1 MDARTAE
8 RKAQLSQEQVR
19 KGGLPPLITDISG
32 RLTAGVNRP
41 SLLVLGVS
49 FNFFSA
55 GFVILEYYKIILSM
69 IASRILL
76 SISAFAIAVMS
87 STSSLGQEADARV
100 RAAIEAQDWNSA
112 RTEIEKLRT
121 ADPSLF
127 SSKSYDYLLG
137 RVAEN
142 SGDVATAVKN
152 YQQIVTNNG
161 SLSAYALWHMAR
173 LARSTG
179 DLVLERERLRQ
190 LINLGQ
196 DQLLHDAANLRLVE
210 SYFESGDNPATIAA
224 ANKFIQ
230 KSQKPAL
237 VREISLML
245 ADAYLRDGKSKEAND
260 VFNQLLMKMPDAS
273 RPDDF
278 ALAAVRELDQLA
290 QSRVIDIPLA
300 QLTEADHLLRASVY
314 QFNRDFAGARNHY
327 QAVINA
333 NPQSGAVPNATY
345 QLGRGLYLE
354 GKYEEALKVFQ
365 RVVDQFPQSQSARDA
380 LPLLAA
386 SYLRL
391 KRVDDAIEAY
401 KLFISRFP
409 DAPNPERPYLNIID
423 ALHEN
428 GRYPEALNWIQ
439 QTRTRFKTDLGG
451 ALALFAQL
459 RIHLAQ
465 ASWLAVTRDAD
476 ELLKFPD
483 LGGTKVGGG
492 TTQPEVT
499 FLKAVALEQLGRTEE
514 AISSYLTIPDGRNEY
529 YGNRATQRLAALSAN
544 EKARALVINRYNAL
558 AAAAKTSDTQ
568 NQFEQA
574 RVAAQSAIRLTDD
587 KTKRADLIE
596 ILRRAYEASSAY
608 RLPKLQLVSL
618 NPGMDSNHS
627 VLGETLFGLGLYDEA
642 MPEIFAG
649 RDSTQRS
656 TFAASDD
663 SFTLAVYSLR
673 GGLPNR
679 SVRFAE
685 QVWKTVP
692 ADYVLE
698 AAPRDLVE
706 LLYPAPFRQ
715 SLLKHAS
722 SRNVDPRFVLSIIR
736 QESRYQA
743 DVKSVSAARGM
754 MQFIAATANEIATQ
768 LNLKS
773 FSQDDLYSP
782 DTAILFGSQYLANL
796 FKQFPGQPQAVAGS
810 YNGGADNLSRWI
822 ARSKSIEADRYVPEI
837 GFSQTKDYVYKVMS
851 NYWNYER
858 LYDDKLQP
866 NTK

>member
-1 MDARTAE
+1 MIVFRNFAILAVFLLASIASFAQSPTDIDAR
-8 RKAQLSQEQVR
+8 
-19 KGGLPPLITDISG
+19 I
-32 RLTAGVNRP
+32 
-41 SLLVLGVS
+41 
-49 FNFFSA
+49 
-55 GFVILEYYKIILSM
+55 
-69 IASRILL
+69 
-76 SISAFAIAVMS
+76 
-87 STSSLGQEADARV
+87 
-100 RAAIEAQDWNSA
+100 RAATEAQDWASA
-112 RTEIEKLRT
+112 RSEIERLRAANPT
-121 ADPSLF
+121 LF
-127 SSKSYDYLLG
+127 KTNGYDYLLG

-142 SGDVATAVKN
+142 SGDLATALNN
-152 YQQIVTNNG
+152 YQGILTNNG

-179 DLVLERERLRQ
+179 DLVLEREHLRR

-196 DQLLHDAANLRLVE
+196 DALLHDAANLRLVE
-210 SYFESGDNPATIAA
+210 SYFESGDSSATIAA
-224 ANKFIQ
+224 ANRFLQTSK
-230 KSQKPAL
+230 KPGL
-237 VREISLML
+237 VREISMLMG
-245 ADAYLRDGKSKEAND
+245 DAYLRDGKYQEARD

-278 ALAAVRELDQLA
+278 ALAAVRELDKLA
-290 QSRVIDIPLA
+290 QSPNQVIDIPPA
-300 QLTEADHLLRASVY
+300 PLTEADHLLRASVY
-314 QFNRDFAGARNHY
+314 QFNRDFAGARTHY
-327 QAVINA
+327 QAVIST
-333 NPQSGAVPNATY
+333 NPESGAVPNATY

-354 GKYEEALKVFQ
+354 GKYEEALKQFQ

-380 LPLLAA
+380 LPSVAA

-391 KRVDDAIEAY
+391 KRVNDAIEAY

-439 QTRTRFKTDLGG
+439 QTRTRFRTQLGG

-483 LGGTKVGGG
+483 LGGTKVGSG
-492 TTQPEVT
+492 TSDTEVS
-499 FLKAVALEQLGRTEE
+499 FLRALALEQLGRTEE
-514 AISSYLTIPDGRNEY
+514 AISAYLQIPDGRNEY
-529 YGNRATQRLAALSAN
+529 YGNRATQRLLTLAGN
-544 EKARALVINRYNAL
+544 EKTRALVINRYNGFT
-558 AAAAKTSDTQ
+558 AAAKSADSQGQHEMARSSAQ
-568 NQFEQA
+568 N
-574 RVAAQSAIRLTDD
+574 AIRLTND
-587 KTKRADLIE
+587 KTRRAELIE
-596 ILRRAYEASSAY
+596 ILQRSYASTSNY
-608 RLPKLQLVSL
+608 KLPELHIVDL
-618 NPGMDSNHS
+618 NTGRDSGHE

-642 MPEIFAG
+642 MPEIFAA
-649 RDSTQRS
+649 RNASN
-656 TFAASDD
+656 AASGA
-663 SFTLAVYSLR
+663 SPYSNEAYTLAVYSYR

-679 SVRFAE
+679 TVRFAE
-685 QVWKTVP
+685 QLWKSVP
-692 ADYVLE
+692 SDYVLE
-698 AAPRDLVE
+698 AAPRDMVE

-754 MQFIAATANEIATQ
+754 MQFISSTATEIATQ
-768 LNLKS
+768 LNAKN

-796 FKQFPGQPQAVAGS
+796 FKQFPDQPQAVAGS
-810 YNGGADNLSRWI
+810 YNGGADNLARWI
-822 ARSKSIEADRYVPEI
+822 ARSKANEADRYVPEI
-837 GFSQTKDYVYKVMS
+837 GFSQTKDYVYKVMT

-866 NTK
+866 IPK

>member
-1 MDARTAE
+1 MRHLRA
-8 RKAQLSQEQVR
+8 
-19 KGGLPPLITDISG
+19 
-32 RLTAGVNRP
+32 
-41 SLLVLGVS
+41 LL
-49 FNFFSA
+49 
-55 GFVILEYYKIILSM
+55 
-69 IASRILL
+69 ASWAICLL
-76 SISAFAIAVMS
+76 SGTAIFAQS
-87 STSSLGQEADARV
+87 PADLDGRV
-100 RAAIEAQDWNSA
+100 RAAIEAQDWTAA
-112 RTEIEKLRT
+112 RSEIEKVRA
-121 ADPSLF
+121 ADPALF
-127 SSKSYDYLLG
+127 SFKGYDYLLG
-137 RVAEN
+137 RIAEN
-142 SGDVATAVKN
+142 GGDLATAVKN
-152 YQQIVTNNG
+152 YQQIVTSNG

-190 LINLGQ
+190 LIDLGQ
-196 DQLLHDAANLRLVE
+196 NELLHDAANLRLVE
-210 SYFESGDNPATIAA
+210 SYFESEDNSATIAA

-230 KSQKPAL
+230 NSQKPAL

-245 ADAYLRDGKSKEAND
+245 ADAYLSERKYQEARD

-278 ALAAVRELDQLA
+278 ALAAVRELDKLA
-290 QSRVIDIPLA
+290 QSTDIPPA
-300 QLTEADHLLRASVY
+300 PLTEADHLLRASVY

-333 NPQSGAVPNATY
+333 NPQTGAVPNATY

-354 GKYEEALKVFQ
+354 GKYEEALKLFQ

-380 LPLLAA
+380 LPSLAA

-439 QTRTRFKTDLGG
+439 QTRTRFKTELGG

-476 ELLKFPD
+476 ELFKFPD
-483 LGGTKVGGG
+483 LGGTRVGGG
-492 TTQPEVT
+492 TTQSEVA

-514 AISSYLTIPDGRNEY
+514 AIGSYLDIPDGRNEY
-529 YGNRATQRLAALSAN
+529 YGNRATQRLLSLAAN
-544 EKARALVINRYNAL
+544 EKTRALVVNRYNAL
-558 AAAAKTSDTQ
+558 AAAAKTADSQ
-568 NQFEQA
+568 NQTEPA

-587 KTKRADLIE
+587 KTKRAELIDV
-596 ILRRAYEASSAY
+596 LRRAYPAFSTY

-618 NPGMDSNHS
+618 NAGKDSNHG

-649 RDSTQRS
+649 RDSTQKS

-698 AAPRDLVE
+698 VAPRDLVE

-773 FSQDDLYSP
+773 FAQDDLYSP

-796 FKQFPGQPQAVAGS
+796 FKQFPDQPQAVAGS

-822 ARSKSIEADRYVPEI
+822 ARSKSTEADRYLPEI

-851 NYWNYER
+851 NYWNYQR

-866 NTK
+866 ITK